1 MTSDVA
7 ADGVTSEF
15 RSVLGMRIVA
25 GRFVSGGERP
35 VRPGDQ
41 PHEAVI
47 SERLWARVFGSDP
60 QAVGE
65 RIAVDGIEVA
75 IVGDASPQVLAR
87 NLVGR
92 PADGVTLEQAR
103 AEGLG
108 RTGLVAAFV
117 LSLRA
122 SRVEPSEALRHE

>member
-1 MTSDVA
+1 
-7 ADGVTSEF
+7 
-15 RSVLGMRIVA
+15 
-25 GRFVSGGERP
+25 VSGGEPP

-41 PHEAVI
+41 PHEAVV

-75 IVGDASPQVLAR
+75 IVGIAAASPDGLDPESLTDLHLPFNVARKVVGDSSPRVRAR

-92 PADGVTLEQAR
+92 LADGVTLEQAR

-108 RTGLVAAFV
+108 RWPGIQ
-117 LSLRA
+117 A
-122 SRVEPSEALRHE
+122 STMTTLPASARRSC